1 MELDTSTAAPQH
13 LKPRAIVIDDSHTM
27 RMILRRSLESWSFD
41 VVESE
46 NGRQALERLA
56 RMRIP
61 ELALVDWNMP
71 EMNGIDFILA
81 VRRDRVYDAMR
92 IMMITTETEFSQVER
107 ALRAGANEYVMKPF
121 SKEVLA
127 DKLCLLGFRTQA

>member
-1 MELDTSTAAPQH
+1 MELDTSTAAPH
-13 LKPRAIVIDDSHTM
+13 YLKPRAIVIDDSHTM

-46 NGRQALERLA
+46 NGRHALERLA

-71 EMNGIDFILA
+71 EMNGLDFILA

-107 ALRAGANEYVMKPF
+107 ALSAGANEYVMKPF